1 MDLTEIGEE
10 LRKRRNMLKITQS
23 HLAEMAGISESTLLR
38 IEKGQANPTI
48 KILKKIADILGLEI
62 KLEVKK

>member
-1 MDLTEIGEE
+1 MNLPEIGEE
-10 LRKRRNMLKITQS
+10 IRKRRNMLKITQP

-38 IEKGQANPTI
+38 IEKGQVNSTI
-48 KILKKIADILGLEI
+48 GVVIKLADILGLEI